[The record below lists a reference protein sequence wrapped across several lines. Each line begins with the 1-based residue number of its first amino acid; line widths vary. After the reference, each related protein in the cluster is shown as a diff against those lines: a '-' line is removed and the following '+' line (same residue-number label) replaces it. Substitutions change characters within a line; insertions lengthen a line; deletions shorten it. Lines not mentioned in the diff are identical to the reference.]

1 MAIVDRVTE
10 QVVPLLEARG
20 LSLYDVELNGGN
32 LRVTVDGP
40 NGVLLDDLA
49 ELTRAIGH
57 EFEENDPMP
66 GSYTLEVSSPGL
78 ERKLRTAEHFQG
90 AVDEEVNVKLA
101 PHVDGDR
108 RVRGVLT
115 RVDDDS
121 IVLDVDGVEQTV
133 DIADI
138 TKAVTVFEW
147 GPAPK
152 PGHGE
157 KAGSANT
164 KNPNAEG
171 ESGPE
176 SERRAAAR

>member
-10 QVVPLLEARG
+10 LVVPLLEPRG

-32 LRVTVDGP
+32 LRVTVDGAE
-40 NGVLLDDLA
+40 GVLLDDLA
-49 ELTRAIGH
+49 ELTRALGR
-57 EFEENDPMP
+57 ELEEHDPMP

-78 ERKLRTAEHFQG
+78 ERKLRTLEHFQG
-90 AVDEEVNVKLA
+90 AVDEDVNVKLA

-115 RVDDDS
+115 RVDDES
-121 IVLDVDGVEQTV
+121 IVLDVDGDERIIE
-133 DIADI
+133 IADI

-152 PGHGE
+152 PG
-157 KAGSANT
+157 KAGSAKS
-164 KNPNAEG
+164 KNPDAEG
-171 ESGPE
+171 DSGT
-176 SERRAAAR
+176 ERRAAAR

>member
-20 LSLYDVELNGGN
+20 LSLYDVEVNGGN

-40 NGVLLDDLA
+40 DGVLLDDLA
-49 ELTRAIGH
+49 ELTRAIGQ

-78 ERKLRTAEHFQG
+78 ERKLRTVEHFQG
-90 AVDEEVNVKLA
+90 AIDEEVSVKLA

-108 RVRGVLT
+108 RVRGLLV
-115 RVDDDS
+115 RVADDS
-121 IVLDVDGVEQTV
+121 IVIDVDGAEQTIE
-133 DIADI
+133 IADI

-152 PGHGE
+152 PG

-164 KNPNAEG
+164 KNPNAKG

>member
-10 QVVPLLEARG
+10 LVEPLLDPRG

-40 NGVLLDDLA
+40 DGVLLDDLA
-49 ELTRAIGH
+49 ELTRALGR
-57 EFEENDPMP
+57 ELEEHDPMP

-78 ERKLRTAEHFQG
+78 ERKLRTVDHFRG
-90 AVDEEVNVKLA
+90 AVDEDVNVKLV
-101 PHVDGDR
+101 PSVEGDR
-108 RVRGVLT
+108 RLRGVLV
-115 RVDDDS
+115 RVEGDHS
-121 IVLDVDGVEQTV
+121 IVLDVDGAEQTV
-133 DIADI
+133 LIADI

-152 PGHGE
+152 PG

-171 ESGPE
+171 DSGPE
-176 SERRAAAR
+176 PERRAAAR